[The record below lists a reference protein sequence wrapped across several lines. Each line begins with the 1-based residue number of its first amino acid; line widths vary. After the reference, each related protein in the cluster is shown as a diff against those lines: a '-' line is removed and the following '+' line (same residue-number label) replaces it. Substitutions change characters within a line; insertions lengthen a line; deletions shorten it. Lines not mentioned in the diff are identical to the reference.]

1 MKKSLLALAAGA
13 FILGA
18 AEFAMMGILPQAAE
32 AMHVSI
38 PFAGNYISAYAIGV
52 CVGTLILV
60 FGRRIPPRTL
70 VIIFMVLAVLGNA
83 MSAISFNSP
92 MLIIAR
98 FISGLPHGAFFGTAT
113 LIAKTVADK
122 GKEAQAISAMVTGQ
136 TVANMIGVPAGTLLA
151 EFLSWRLTFG
161 LLAAWAVMTIV
172 LVLAWV
178 PRIPAVKDVG
188 LMGQFKFLTKP
199 GPWLVLGAVFTGNAG
214 VFCWWSYVSPWLQN
228 VGGWNSNLVP
238 LLMMLAGFGMVVGGL
253 VGGKITDN
261 WRHAGTAA
269 IGQLISCLGLLMVF
283 LVPGNLVTTAILTF
297 WIAFGLF
304 FISAPQQ
311 LLMTEAGKGGG
322 ELIGGASVQVA
333 FNGGNAVG
341 SAVGGAMLTMS
352 GMNYH
357 FTGLGGVPL
366 AIIAVS
372 LLVLFSLRYE
382 THTDALERMREIK
395 VD

>member
-38 PFAGNYISAYAIGV
+38 PFAGNYISSYAIGV

-70 VIIFMVLAVLGNA
+70 VIIFMVLAALGNA
-83 MSAISFNSP
+83 MSTVSVNSP
-92 MLIIAR
+92 MLIVAR

-136 TVANMIGVPAGTLLA
+136 TVANMIGVPVGTLLA

-238 LLMMLAGFGMVVGGL
+238 MLMMLAGFGMVVGGL

-366 AIIAVS
+366 AIIAVA

-382 THTDALERMREIK
+382 THTDAIERMREIK

>member
-32 AMHVSI
+32 AMNVSI

-60 FGRRIPPRTL
+60 FGRRISPRNL
-70 VIIFMVLAVLGNA
+70 VIIFMALALIGNVLSAV
-83 MSAISFNSP
+83 SVNSP

-122 GKEAQAISAMVTGQ
+122 GKEAQAVSAMVTGQ

-161 LLAAWAVMTIV
+161 LLAAWAAMTIV

-188 LMGQFKFLTKP
+188 LMGQFKFLAKP

-214 VFCWWSYVSPWLQN
+214 VFCWWSYVSPWLQK
-228 VGGWNSNLVP
+228 VGGWDSNMVP

-253 VGGKITDN
+253 VGGRITDK

-269 IGQLISCLGLLMVF
+269 IGQFISGLGLLMVF
-283 LVPGNLVTTAILTF
+283 LVPGNLATTAMLTF

-357 FTGLGGVPL
+357 FTGLGGLPL
-366 AIIAVS
+366 AIIAVT
-372 LLVLFSLRYE
+372 LLAFFSLRYE
-382 THTDALERMREIK
+382 THTGAIERMHEVE